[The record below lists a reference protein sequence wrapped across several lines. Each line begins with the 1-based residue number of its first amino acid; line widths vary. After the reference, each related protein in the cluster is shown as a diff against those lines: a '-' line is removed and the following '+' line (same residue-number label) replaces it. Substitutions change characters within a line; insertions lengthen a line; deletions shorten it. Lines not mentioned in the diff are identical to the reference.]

1 VKPIPHE
8 FLIVPGGSTAL
19 KESGDTPT
27 TILGL
32 AGTKD
37 IDLIV
42 LGTHGHSGLSRVLVG
57 SVAETIVRQAP
68 CPVLSS
74 VRNDDVFTSEFTGEI
89 MDSFCAEDGH
99 HIGVNNSHIGISEA
113 GCTLTCVKLGGA
125 QFVLHDPRTG
135 HTYKLDDQEK
145 PEAFAGH
152 FANVVGTYDK
162 GKNTIH
168 VTEIRPVIVNAF

>member
-1 VKPIPHE
+1 MK
-8 FLIVPGGSTAL
+8 TA
-19 KESGDTPT
+19 T
-27 TILGL
+27 LGL
-32 AGTKD
+32 VCLLTLAGPSAEKAP
-37 IDLIV
+37 
-42 LGTHGHSGLSRVLVG
+42 GLS
-57 SVAETIVRQAP
+57 VRI
-68 CPVLSS
+68 
-74 VRNDDVFTSEFTGEI
+74 NDVFTSEFTGKI

-152 FANVVGTYDK
+152 FANVLGTYDK

-168 VTEIRPVIVNAF
+168 VTEIRPVIVNTFLRRLPRTAPVVMS

>member
-1 VKPIPHE
+1 MK
-8 FLIVPGGSTAL
+8 TA
-19 KESGDTPT
+19 T
-27 TILGL
+27 LGL
-32 AGTKD
+32 VCLLTLAGP
-37 IDLIV
+37 
-42 LGTHGHSGLSRVLVG
+42 S
-57 SVAETIVRQAP
+57 AEKAP
-68 CPVLSS
+68 RLS
-74 VRNDDVFTSEFTGEI
+74 VRNSDVFTSEFTGEI

-152 FANVVGTYDK
+152 FANVLGTYDK
-162 GKNTIH
+162 EKNTIH